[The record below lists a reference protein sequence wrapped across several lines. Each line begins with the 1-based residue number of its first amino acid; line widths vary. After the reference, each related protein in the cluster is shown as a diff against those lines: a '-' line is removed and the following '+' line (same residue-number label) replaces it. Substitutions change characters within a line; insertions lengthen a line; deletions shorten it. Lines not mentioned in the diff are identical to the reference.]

1 MGQAQTTNASPPT
14 TNKNIPNTGSSSNQ
28 PRTDHYSGTN
38 VNPNQ
43 IPQNMGYNQNQP
55 YPFNQMPQPQKPQYI
70 AVITSSDLKEVFRQ
84 YSIDGKYLNKSRFN
98 DTIEKLFKNI
108 NIPSMHYTYLSDRI
122 YDLLDESGDGKI
134 SEDEYLNGLKNVLT
148 DKEFR
153 TKCIYYQYK
162 LYFLSNNDGHDVKK
176 RK

>member
-1 MGQAQTTNASPPT
+1 MGQAQTTNTSPLNQHKNPPT
-14 TNKNIPNTGSSSNQ
+14 NPVTPPNTNQ
-28 PRTDHYSGTN
+28 PKIDNNSGMNQYS
-38 VNPNQ
+38 NQ
-43 IPQNMGYNQNQP
+43 IPQNMGYNNPSFP
-55 YPFNQMPQPQKPQYI
+55 YNQMQPPQKPKYI
-70 AVITSSDLKEVFRQ
+70 AVITSSDLKEVFKQ
-84 YSIDGKYLNKSRFN
+84 FSIDGKYLNKSRFN

-153 TKCIYYQYK
+153 TRRNKSI
-162 LYFLSNNDGHDVKK
+162 FD
-176 RK
+176 